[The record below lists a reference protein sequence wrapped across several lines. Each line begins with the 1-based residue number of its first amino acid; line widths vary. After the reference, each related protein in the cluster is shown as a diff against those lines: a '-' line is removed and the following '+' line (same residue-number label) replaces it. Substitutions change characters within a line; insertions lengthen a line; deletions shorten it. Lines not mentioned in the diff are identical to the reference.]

1 MRKTVLMILMLS
13 LALTACGGDGGNR
26 EEGQLHS
33 SLEQAI
39 GNLEQSFPEVTE
51 ATEASEDPG
60 QEPTDL
66 LAGSWMLES
75 VEIGGEQL
83 SAEAEGIRSTLTLYY
98 DGSGQF
104 CADYTYWAQNQ
115 PEGERVMAAMPVY
128 HYAPE
133 AEESRFLA
141 WIDCSG
147 YPYVFEQTEGEEYDL
162 WLDGQ
167 GNLCMRFVSYT
178 GGDYGVYSCV
188 YTYVPAK

>member
-1 MRKTVLMILMLS
+1 MRKTVLMILMLA
-13 LALTACGGDGGNR
+13 LALTACGGEGSNR
-26 EEGQLHS
+26 EEGQLQS

-39 GNLEQSFPEVTE
+39 GNLEQSLPEVTE
-51 ATEASEDPG
+51 ATEAPEDPG
-60 QEPTDL
+60 HDPLE
-66 LAGSWMLES
+66 GSWILAS

-83 SAEAEGIRSTLTLYY
+83 SAESEGIRSTLTLYR
-98 DGSGQF
+98 DGTGQLW
-104 CADYTYWAQNQ
+104 ADYTFLAQNQ
-115 PEGERVMAAMPVY
+115 PGGERIMTAMPVY
-128 HYAPE
+128 GYAPE

-147 YPYVFEQTEGEEYDL
+147 YPYVFEQTEAEEYDL

-178 GGDYGVYSCV
+178 GGDYGIYSCV